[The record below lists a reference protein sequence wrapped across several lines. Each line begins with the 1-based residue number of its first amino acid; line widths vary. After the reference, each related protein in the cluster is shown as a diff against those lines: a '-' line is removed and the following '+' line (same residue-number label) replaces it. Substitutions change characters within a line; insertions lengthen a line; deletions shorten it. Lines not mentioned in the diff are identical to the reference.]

1 MFDRFADK
9 LRDRF
14 KKQGATENADT
25 AEVPIKGTA
34 DENLAAPSSS
44 PAAAKG
50 NAVSTNAPT
59 TPAPPVDTTPP
70 PAEKPG
76 FMKRVWQELNKDVTE
91 VAIIGPSMTRLR
103 DGLKKTREG
112 FMSSVKDLFRL
123 HKRIDQAFWDE
134 LEEILITADVGV
146 TTSSKLIDKMKAVVK
161 ERKIAEPEAL
171 TAILKEELS
180 QMLAGSE
187 GTLCMATDGPTVI
200 MVVGVNG
207 AGKTTSIGKLAWQL
221 KSGGKKVI
229 LGAADTF
236 RAAAIDQLAV
246 WAERA
251 GVSEKDV
258 IRQAEGAD
266 PAAVAFDAVKAVGAR
281 NADVLLLDTAG
292 RLHSKVN
299 LMEEL
304 KKVRRVMQ
312 RQIPDAP
319 HEVLLVLDAT
329 NGQNALQQAR
339 TFGQAVDVTGIVLAK
354 LDGTAKGGI
363 VLAIADELKIPVKY
377 IGIGERLDDLR
388 PFEADAFIEALFAG
402 E

>member
-9 LRDRF
+9 LRGRL
-14 KKQGATENADT
+14 KKQE
-25 AEVPIKGTA
+25 E
-34 DENLAAPSSS
+34 
-44 PAAAKG
+44 AAAQE
-50 NAVSTNAPT
+50 AAE
-59 TPAPPVDTTPP
+59 PAPPAPIAVETAAEP
-70 PAEKPG
+70 EKPSLL
-76 FMKRVWQELNKDVTE
+76 KRVWQELNKDVTE

-112 FMSSVKDLFRL
+112 FVSSVQTLFRL
-123 HKRIDQAFWDE
+123 HKRIDEKFWEE

-146 TTSSKLIDKMKAVVK
+146 QTSLKIIDAMRAVVK
-161 ERKIAEPEAL
+161 ERGLTEPEQL
-171 TAILKEELS
+171 TEVLKAELAS
-180 QMLAGSE
+180 MLASSGGGLLAAPS
-187 GTLCMATDGPTVI
+187 GPTVV

-207 AGKTTSIGKLAWQL
+207 AGKTTTIGKLSWQL
-221 KSGGKKVI
+221 KNAGQKVV

-246 WAERA
+246 WAERT
-251 GVSEKDV
+251 GVELV
-258 IRQAEGAD
+258 RHAEGSD
-266 PAAVAFDAVKAVGAR
+266 PAAVAFDTLAAGKAR
-281 NADVLLLDTAG
+281 EADLVIVDTAG
-292 RLHSKVN
+292 RLHSKAN

-329 NGQNALQQAR
+329 NGQNALAQAR
-339 TFGQAVDVTGIVLAK
+339 TFGAAVDVTGIVLAK

-363 VLAIADELKIPVKY
+363 VLAIADELKIPVKF
-377 IGIGERLDDLR
+377 IGVGESVEDLR
-388 PFEADAFIEALFAG
+388 PFDPAAFLDALFAT